1 MNFEYI
7 DRYLSGEMNT
17 QEKLDFEKRMCEDPA
32 FRNEVAQYQDSIRAL
47 KVYSTNELK
56 QRLKQR
62 QASRNAAS
70 TSYKKWLRLF
80 MAVAAVVFLYWF
92 NYRSSVKTVSPDSQI
107 LMDTVLKST
116 PLLEIDSNSIHQD
129 TIQAKTEKQISREDL
144 FAMNFKPYSDD
155 LLEEMAR
162 GEGDKTPFEQFQYEY
177 VSKNYTESIK
187 LFETLD
193 ASLQSNDN
201 VVFIKVN
208 ALMATGDIRTSAQL
222 LERIIKN
229 KKTRHL
235 KESLWLYALCLIKEG
250 KIEAAKSLLKNPAL
264 KNDNPALKLLQQI

>member
-208 ALMATGDIRTSAQL
+208 ALMATGDIRTSSQL